1 MPSKSP
7 GSAAACPFSSNLS
20 AFVLNNTL
28 NAIKLPGVLT
38 FLCKFFHPLNSTFK
52 FYQKIRHSLIP
63 ILDWHSPFSGNIV
76 NC

>member
-28 NAIKLPGVLT
+28 NAIKTLQLPV
-38 FLCKFFHPLNSTFK
+38 
-52 FYQKIRHSLIP
+52 SL
-63 ILDWHSPFSGNIV
+63 G
-76 NC
+76 